1 MPQPKVVL
9 PKYDPLTMFTKVT
22 PPEGL
27 TEVAQSVCS
36 TLVNVAQALPAG
48 GPGLPG
54 QGGGQAKL
62 GLPKLKQFA
71 LSIEEAGPAFMPKMS
86 QVAEQI
92 EKTVGGGEE
101 VKRGAAGAEAPVV
114 SAGGPKR
121 GTL

>member
-1 MPQPKVVL
+1 MANNKMPKVIL
-9 PKYDPLTMFTKVT
+9 PSFDVMAKSPIA
-22 PPEGL
+22 GL
-27 TEVAQSVCS
+27 SEIRTSFS
-36 TLVNVAQALPAG
+36 NTLATIEAALPAG

-71 LSIEEAGPAFMPKMS
+71 LSIEEAGPAFMPKLSKM
-86 QVAEQI
+86 AEQV

-101 VKRGAAGAEAPVV
+101 VKRGAAGAEAPPV
-114 SAGGPKR
+114 SAEGPKR